1 MSSGVT
7 AFTVTEIA
15 SAAATSYV
23 CHAMNMLPKMLG
35 QWNQVWVAFREV
47 LSNRTSCGPTVTKSA
62 MIGYLVDQS
71 RVQQKTWDR
80 LVAQMHFEIWSVDD
94 RHDRFLSRIE
104 VRACMLIDM
113 LTKSIK
119 INEDM

>member
-1 MSSGVT
+1 MFRLKDVPHHDRNLKEDTTFMSSGVT

-47 LSNRTSCGPTVTKSA
+47 LSNRTRCDPTVTKSA
-62 MIGYLVDQS
+62 MIGYLVD
-71 RVQQKTWDR
+71 
-80 LVAQMHFEIWSVDD
+80 
-94 RHDRFLSRIE
+94 
-104 VRACMLIDM
+104 
-113 LTKSIK
+113 
-119 INEDM
+119 